1 MNTAEK
7 QVLYIAAF
15 RYALGRSTYIVDII
29 ARILKDNSDELTE
42 KSKDLI
48 IKEIAEC
55 KNLGMYCDAETWRGL
70 SEYLSER

>member
-55 KNLGMYCDAETWRGL
+55 KNLGMDCDAKAWRGL
-70 SEYLSER
+70 SEHLSDR